1 MKNLE
6 EVLGKNSKELIQ
18 WLSILYYYMLYLF

>member
-18 WLSILYYYMLYLF
+18 WLSILYYDMLYLF